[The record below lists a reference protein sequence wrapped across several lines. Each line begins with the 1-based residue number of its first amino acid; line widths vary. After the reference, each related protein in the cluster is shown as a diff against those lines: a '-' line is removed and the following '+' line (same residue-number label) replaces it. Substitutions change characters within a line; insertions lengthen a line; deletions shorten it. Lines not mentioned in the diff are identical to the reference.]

1 MQKNPATG
9 FSKNMAPVVVFTR
22 KAVAWWL
29 CALYLLVSVAF
40 YLRTYDSAQIKI
52 TLVQMGGVA
61 LIALWGCLLALEG
74 RKAFRRE
81 DLPALAPFFFYLAYV
96 WFSFFHSPYM
106 GPSLDDFIRY
116 NFYIVVA
123 LIVITE
129 FDQPAISKLTK
140 TLIAANWIVSG
151 YGMVQFL
158 DFTFYPPSTHT
169 SGLDPFLWRG
179 AFGHR
184 VFSTYGNPNFF
195 ADFVLLISFVV
206 LAQYLKTRA
215 WRYLPLLVMNLLNLY
230 LTETKGAWLGFGAAC
245 FIFILIYSFIFLK
258 RFLGKNR
265 LPILALAV
273 GVPLFCGLAV
283 TYYAHKRMNSVNFRV
298 FTWLST
304 WEMIQTHPLVGTGT
318 GTFKVIYPA
327 FRRPQIFHIEGKHNT
342 ETDHAENEYLEQ
354 WMDNGAIGF
363 GLFLWIIAVT
373 LIVGLRALQRMVGG
387 NKGARP
393 PPEAYD
399 LLGYLTAF
407 TATMSHNFF
416 DVSMRFVSS
425 GVFFGLLPGLILN
438 LSRGKALYETHYSE
452 EAAPQ
457 EREPKRQSE
466 FSFYTLLGLRLLAW
480 TGIIVLAVALL
491 REMPEMQGPY
501 MSSMPDGDLI
511 QWVVC
516 WIVFIACVLGLGFT
530 AVKITAMSHSKAALL
545 VLLAALYPIY
555 YLWGFFKSDVN
566 HNLAIFLSKRR
577 DWDMALTY
585 YEKVNKDNPYF
596 LMSHYFRGNVYKDRF
611 DMTPQ
616 YRPEWGDKDQKPRT
630 DFDRAM
636 EVYEHLRRMAPN
648 YVQMHYQVGELYMR
662 LAQHFLAQGEPGKA
676 SEALDRALKRFDL
689 YHNLDPVFPYT
700 YYMRANIYTG
710 RGEFAKA
717 EKEYLD
723 NINPFYKPEKN
734 ESASAYYYLA
744 TAELRLGK
752 IEEGRHA
759 LQRALELE
767 PAHPQAL
774 ATLNMLRSGLPGRPP
789 AQANGTKPA
798 APGQHR

>member
-1 MQKNPATG
+1 MQKTQLPGVKNLNPA
-9 FSKNMAPVVVFTR
+9 VVFTR
-22 KAVAWWL
+22 KAVVWWM
-29 CALYLLVSVAF
+29 CALYLLVSVCF

-61 LIALWGCLLALEG
+61 LIALWGALLALEG
-74 RKAFRRE
+74 RKAFRKE
-81 DLPALAPFFFYLAYV
+81 DLPVLAPFFFYLAYV
-96 WFSFFHSPYM
+96 WVSFMHAPYK

-123 LIVITE
+123 LIAMTE
-129 FDQPAISKLTK
+129 FDRPAIGKMTK

-158 DFTFYPPSTHT
+158 DSVIYPPSVHS

-215 WRYLPLLVMNLLNLY
+215 WRYLPLLAMNLLNLY

-245 FIFILIYSFIFLK
+245 FIFILVYSFIFL
-258 RFLGKNR
+258 RR
-265 LPILALAV
+265 LFDKHRMQFIGVAV
-273 GVPLFCGLAV
+273 AVPLFCGLAV

-304 WEMIQTHPLVGTGT
+304 WEMIQTHPLLGTGV
-318 GTFKVIYPA
+318 GTFKVIYPTY
-327 FRRPQIFHIEGKHNT
+327 RRPQIFHIEGKHNT

-354 WMDNGAIGF
+354 WMDNGTIGF
-363 GLFLWIIAVT
+363 GLFLWMVLFTVVA
-373 LIVGLRALQRMVGG
+373 GLKALRRLVDG
-387 NKGARP
+387 NQASRP

-407 TATMSHNFF
+407 LATMSHNFF

-425 GVFFGLLPGLILN
+425 GVFLGLLPGLILN
-438 LSRGKALYETHYSE
+438 LSRGKGLYELHYE
-452 EAAPQ
+452 DETAGPAQ
-457 EREPKRQSE
+457 EPRAQST
-466 FSFYTLLGLRLLAW
+466 FDFYSLIGLRFLAW
-480 TGIIVLAVALL
+480 AGIIVLVVALF

-501 MSSMPDGDLI
+501 LPTMPDGELL
-511 QWVVC
+511 QWALCWVVFT
-516 WIVFIACVLGLGFT
+516 VCVLGLGFV
-530 AVKITAMSHSKAALL
+530 ALKIAAMSHSRTALL
-545 VLLAALYPIY
+545 VLLAALYPVY
-555 YLWGFFKSDVN
+555 YLWGFFKADIY
-566 HNLAIFLSKRR
+566 HNLAIYLSKRR
-577 DWDMALTY
+577 DWDLALTY
-585 YEKVNKDNPYF
+585 YEKVNKHNPYF

-611 DMTPQ
+611 DMVPQ
-616 YRPEWGDKDQKPRT
+616 YRPEWGDKDQTPRT

-662 LAQHFLAQGEPGKA
+662 LAKYQLEQGESQKA
-676 SEALDRALKRFDL
+676 KESLDKALKRFEL

-700 YYMRANIYTG
+700 YYMRGNIYTG
-710 RGEFAKA
+710 RGELDRA
-717 EKEYLD
+717 EKEFYSA
-723 NINPFYKPEKN
+723 IHPFYKPEPN
-734 ESASAYYYLA
+734 ESAMSYYNLA
-744 TAELRLGK
+744 GAQLRLGK
-752 IEEGRHA
+752 V
-759 LQRALELE
+759 LQAQQSLERALELE
-767 PAHPQAL
+767 PNHAQSMAL
-774 ATLNMLRSGLPGRPP
+774 LNNLRAGIAASAPR
-789 AQANGTKPA
+789 KPA
-798 APGQHR
+798 AKPVIRKPASRQ